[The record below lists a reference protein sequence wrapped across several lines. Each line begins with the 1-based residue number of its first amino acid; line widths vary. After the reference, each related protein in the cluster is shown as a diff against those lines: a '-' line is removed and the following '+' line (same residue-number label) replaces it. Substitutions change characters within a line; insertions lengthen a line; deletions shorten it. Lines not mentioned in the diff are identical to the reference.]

1 MITSPPMH
9 FEIPRP
15 EATETRMFV
24 EGGVPA
30 GSPIEVGVGNDKA
43 AVLMGRDVSV
53 GQLVV
58 VV

>member
-1 MITSPPMH
+1 MH